1 MKREVPE
8 LKFFPKENRET
19 IRKLH
24 SELSDEDWNNTIQFY
39 ESINQSFE
47 GKAKSAVATFDQGF
61 ILGVEYSI
69 KYLQVILETTKKE
82 AKERLETE
90 DLTKVVLDESQQ

>member
-24 SELSDEDWNNTIQFY
+24 SELSDEHWNNTIQFY

-69 KYLQVILETTKKE
+69 KYLQAILETTTKE
-82 AKERLETE
+82 AKARIAEE
-90 DLTKVVLDESQQ
+90 DLAKLVVPDET